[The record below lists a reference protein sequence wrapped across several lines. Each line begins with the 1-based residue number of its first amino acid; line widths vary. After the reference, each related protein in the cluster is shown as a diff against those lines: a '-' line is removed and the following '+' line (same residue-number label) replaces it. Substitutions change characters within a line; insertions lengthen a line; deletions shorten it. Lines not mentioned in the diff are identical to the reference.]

1 MKLAQIVRPLPDMG
15 QILLRDGNGTPD
27 GADHAD
33 RTRRAN
39 RPQVVRDL
47 EEFHAIAV
55 APYWTA
61 IAKALNADRTARGQI
76 MLSDGV
82 GKLLATLHP
91 AISWTPPVLEV
102 PGTGDDV
109 KLEAGGLILVPS
121 LFLAG
126 RPPVLLDE
134 GGDGRPATLIYPTP
148 VNADWAES
156 LWEPKEGADHA
167 LHALVGRTRAAV
179 LESLTRSRTTTEVGE
194 RVGISSAAAS
204 QHTSVL
210 RAAGLITTVRTFN
223 KVQHTLTPLG
233 GALLHGDLAGQT

>member
-1 MKLAQIVRPLPDMG
+1 MDQVLR
-15 QILLRDGNGTPD
+15 RDGNESPT

-33 RTRRAN
+33 RPA

-47 EEFHAIAV
+47 EEFHAHAV
-55 APYWTA
+55 APYWAA
-61 IAKALNADRTARGQI
+61 IARALHADRTARGQI

-82 GKLLATLHP
+82 GKLLGTLHP
-91 AISWTPPVLEV
+91 AIRWTPPVLEI

-109 KLEAGGLILVPS
+109 KLESDGLVLAPS

-126 RPPVLLDE
+126 RPPTLL
-134 GGDGRPATLIYPTP
+134 GDGDDACQVTLVYPTP
-148 VNADWAES
+148 AHSDWAET
-156 LWEPKEGADHA
+156 LWEPKECADHA

-194 RVGISSAAAS
+194 SVGISSAAAS

-233 GALLHGDLAGQT
+233 GALLHGDLSGRPAARRSAGSPQR